1 MLDANFVLFGVLALI
16 LIAEFVNGWTDSPNA
31 IATVVSTRVLSP
43 YQAVLMATVLNA
55 VGAMS
60 GTAVAAT
67 IGQDIVRPDVI
78 NLTTVA
84 AAMVGIIFWSTLAWY
99 FGLPT
104 SESHALIAGL
114 TGAGLATA
122 GPSSLVWAGWNKV
135 LIGLLFSSFLGFFGG
150 LLLMGFLYRSLANS
164 RPGTVRRTFGRL
176 QIVSAGFM
184 AFSHGSNDGQKF
196 IGVFTLAL
204 LLGGILPT
212 FQVPFWVILLCAA
225 TMGLGTAVGG
235 WRIVKTMGLRLTKL
249 EPVHGFAAETAA
261 ALTIELATRLGIPLS
276 TTHTINTSIVGVGAT
291 RRFSAVRWGVT
302 IEIVTAW
309 ILTFPICGIIGWLAS
324 KLFMLFKSRGW
335 SLRSHP
341 WLDLPP
347 AFQGFAQSNRI
358 GILEIT
364 AHRQAARDAR
374 HRNSQ
379 GFNQLGEIERRPFAV
394 HGRVGRNDH
403 LAHGIA
409 AQAFE

>member
-1 MLDANFVLFGVLALI
+1 MFDGNLLLYGVLALI
-16 LIAEFVNGWTDSPNA
+16 LAAEFVNGWTDSPNA

-43 YQAVLMATVLNA
+43 YQAVIMATVLNA
-55 VGAMS
+55 LGAMS

-67 IGQDIVRPDVI
+67 IGKDIVRPDII

-84 AAMVGIIFWSTLAWY
+84 AAMIGIIFWSTLAWY
-99 FGLPT
+99 WGLPT

-122 GPSSLVWAGWNKV
+122 GPESLVWAGWSKV
-135 LIGLLFSSFLGFFGG
+135 LIGLVFSTFLGFFAG
-150 LLLMGFLYRSLANS
+150 LLLMATLYRALANS
-164 RPGTVRRTFGRL
+164 RPGTVRRIFGRL

-204 LLGGILPT
+204 LLGGILPS
-212 FQVPFWVILLCAA
+212 FQVPMWVILLCAV
-225 TMGLGTAVGG
+225 TMGVGTAVGG

-276 TTHTINTSIVGVGAT
+276 TTHTINTAIVGVGAT

-302 IEIVTAW
+302 FEIVSAW
-309 ILTFPICGIIGWLAS
+309 ILTFPVCGVIGWLAT
-324 KLFMLFKSRGW
+324 KLLLML
-335 SLRSHP
+335 
-341 WLDLPP
+341 
-347 AFQGFAQSNRI
+347 
-358 GILEIT
+358 T
-364 AHRQAARDAR
+364 AWWR
-374 HRNSQ
+374 
-379 GFNQLGEIERRPFAV
+379 
-394 HGRVGRNDH
+394 
-403 LAHGIA
+403 
-409 AQAFE
+409 